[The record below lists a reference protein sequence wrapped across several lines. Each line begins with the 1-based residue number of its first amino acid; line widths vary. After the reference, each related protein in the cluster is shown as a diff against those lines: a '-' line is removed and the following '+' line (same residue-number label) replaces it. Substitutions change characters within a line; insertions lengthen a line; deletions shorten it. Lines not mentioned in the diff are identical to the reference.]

1 MNQLAQTGL
10 EISTGETVLFWV
22 LAPLAVLAAL
32 SLLFARRPV
41 RIAVSMAAVL
51 IILALFYIAQDAPFL
66 GVAQLVVYTG
76 AIMMLFVFVIM
87 LIGVDAS
94 ESRTETISGQRWMAY
109 GAGLGL
115 VLLLI
120 GVASRAT
127 FGPGVGLAEANADT
141 NAVGVARLIFGE
153 YVFVFELAG
162 AMLITAAVGAI
173 ILAHR
178 QRLEPKAGQRDLSE
192 ARLKAFGEG
201 GGNAISP
208 RPSPGVYARH
218 NAADMPALNAQGE
231 VIEES
236 ITTVL
241 RIRGEESEVA
251 TDEIDEIEA
260 IAEEAQTKE
269 ADQ

>member
-1 MNQLAQTGL
+1 MNQLAQAGL

-32 SLLFARRPV
+32 SLIFTRRPV
-41 RIAVSMAAVL
+41 RIAVAMAAVL
-51 IILALFYIAQDAPFL
+51 IILAIFYIVQEAPFL

-76 AIMMLFVFVIM
+76 AIMMVFVFVIM
-87 LIGVDAS
+87 LVGVDAS
-94 ESRTETISGQRWMAY
+94 ESRTETIAGQRWMAY
-109 GAGLGL
+109 TTGLGL

-120 GVASRAT
+120 AVASRAT
-127 FGPGVGLAEANADT
+127 FGPAAGLAQANADT
-141 NAVGVARLIFGE
+141 NAVGVARLIFGD

-178 QRLEPKAGQRDLSE
+178 QKLTPKFGQAELAK
-192 ARLKAFGEG
+192 ARLKEFGEG
-201 GGNAISP
+201 GSNAISP
-208 RPSPGVYARH
+208 KPSPGVYARH

-236 ITTVL
+236 VTTVL
-241 RIRGEESEVA
+241 RIRGEEGEVA
-251 TDEIDEIEA
+251 GDEIEQIEA
-260 IAEEAQTKE
+260 IADEAQTKE
-269 ADQ
+269 ADS